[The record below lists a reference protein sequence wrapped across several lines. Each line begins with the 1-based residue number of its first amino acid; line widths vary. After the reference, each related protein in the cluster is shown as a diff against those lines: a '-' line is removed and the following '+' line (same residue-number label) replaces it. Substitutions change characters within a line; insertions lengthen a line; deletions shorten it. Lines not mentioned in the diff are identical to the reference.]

1 MKTITDK
8 ELEGILD
15 IPDKLIVIKFGAEWC
30 PPCKALAPIM
40 DTVATTIESLP
51 NLYEDKIIMGSID
64 VDANPIS
71 STKYGIRSIPAIL
84 FIKNGEVLEKLVG
97 LQTEAYL
104 LLKIDQNLG
113 LYEKI

>member
-15 IPDKLIVIKFGAEWC
+15 TPDKLVVIKFGAEWC
-30 PPCKALAPIM
+30 PPCKALAPVMELVSSI
-40 DTVATTIESLP
+40 IEDLP
-51 NLYEDKIIMGSID
+51 KLYEGKIIMGSID

-71 STKYGIRSIPAIL
+71 STKYGIRSIPTIL
-84 FIKNGEVLEKLVG
+84 FIKNGEVLERLTG

-104 LLKIDQNLG
+104 LLKIDQNLI
-113 LYEKI
+113 K

>member
-30 PPCKALAPIM
+30 PPCKALAPVMELVSSI
-40 DTVATTIESLP
+40 IEDLP
-51 NLYEDKIIMGSID
+51 KLYEGKIIMGSID

-71 STKYGIRSIPAIL
+71 STKYGIRSIPTIL
-84 FIKNGEVLEKLVG
+84 FIKNGEVLERLTG

-104 LLKIDQNLG
+104 LLKIDQNLI
-113 LYEKI
+113 K